1 MAENPNFLRL
11 RASRLHVSKK
21 KKKKEKKEEM
31 CTYVLLLTE
40 DRVVD
45 DGSHLFEEELVQI
58 FEGRL
63 AGHLRRK
70 EHFN

>member
-1 MAENPNFLRL
+1 
-11 RASRLHVSKK
+11 
-21 KKKKEKKEEM
+21 M